1 MEANKSPGAAI
12 AELRLVRAR
21 DAPGENG
28 VGVKERGFVLQAA
41 LRRKVAATA
50 EHNREPVRSV
60 VSGTPG
66 ERAQEET
73 AFVLLVIPNASI
85 SPTLMGPFFPFS
97 AQRNVPGWK
106 ARLPFVIPTPV
117 AVPKTM
123 QMQRNR
129 DL

>member
-12 AELRLVRAR
+12 AELKPARAK

-28 VGVKERGFVLQAA
+28 VGVKERGFVLQAVP
-41 LRRKVAATA
+41 RRKVAATA

-73 AFVLLVIPNASI
+73 VFVR
-85 SPTLMGPFFPFS
+85 
-97 AQRNVPGWK
+97 QERHNVW
-106 ARLPFVIPTPV
+106 T
-117 AVPKTM
+117 
-123 QMQRNR
+123 
-129 DL
+129 